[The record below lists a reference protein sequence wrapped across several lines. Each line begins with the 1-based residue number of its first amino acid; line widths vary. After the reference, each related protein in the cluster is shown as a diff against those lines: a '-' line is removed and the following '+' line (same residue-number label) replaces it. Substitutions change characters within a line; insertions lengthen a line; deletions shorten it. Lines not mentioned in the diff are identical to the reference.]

1 MLPPILKIY
10 NIQHT
15 IHNTHRITYNLKL
28 ITFTVILMFP
38 CILNSQTRI
47 TLSLN
52 RTIEIASDSSLQA
65 FTAKNLYQSGY
76 WGFRSY
82 KAARLPSLNLIMTPI
97 QYYRDITRR
106 YDSETN
112 LDVYREQ
119 QSLYSSGNLSIRQN
133 FDLTGGTFYIDSEL
147 GYIRNF
153 GERVYSQ
160 YTTVPIRVGYAQD
173 LFGFNSFKW
182 QRKIE
187 PLKYEKAQQQ
197 YLYDRESISESSTGY
212 FFDLAMAQTEYDMA
226 RDNTASSDTLYRTGQ
241 ERYKIAAISQADL
254 LTLKLDAVN
263 AQNSL
268 KNAEINLKR
277 AMFGFVSFLN
287 MDKTTQVRL
296 ELPDRPKEIEVK
308 ADMALAYAQ
317 NNNPDFL
324 GYKQTVLEAEQE
336 VDRTKKSANFE
347 ASFSASVGFNQVA
360 NDFSGAYQNPLQQDV
375 VSVSLKIPL
384 VDWGVRKGKANMAK
398 NNLNVAKISVR
409 QKELNL
415 EQDVIMT
422 VNDFNVQQDMIG
434 SAEEALELA
443 NMAYNNTKQRFII
456 GKADINSLTLS
467 LNRQKE
473 AQKNYISA
481 LKNYWMS
488 YYKIRKLTLFDF
500 EKNEPLSVVFDK
512 VMNVE

>member
-1 MLPPILKIY
+1 MS
-10 NIQHT
+10 
-15 IHNTHRITYNLKL
+15 NLKL
-28 ITFTVILMFP
+28 ITLLALGFLFP
-38 CILNSQTRI
+38 ATLRSQVV
-47 TLSLN
+47 LSLN
-52 RTIEIASDSSLQA
+52 RTIEIANDSSLQA
-65 FTAKNLYQSGY
+65 FTAKNLYQSSY

-119 QSLYSSGNLSIRQN
+119 QSLYSSGNLSVRQN

-160 YTTVPIRVGYAQD
+160 YTTVPVRIGYSQD

-187 PLKYEKAQQQ
+187 PLKYEKAKQQ
-197 YLYDRESISESSTGY
+197 YLYDRENISELSSLY
-212 FFDLAMAQTEYDMA
+212 FFDLAMAQAGYDMA
-226 RDNTASSDTLYRTGQ
+226 RDNVASSDTLYRIGQ
-241 ERYKIAAISQADL
+241 ERQKIAAISQADL

-268 KNAEINLKR
+268 KNAEIDLKR

-287 MDKTTQVRL
+287 MDQSTQVRL
-296 ELPDRPKEIEVK
+296 ELPDRPKGIEVNADK
-308 ADMALAYAQ
+308 ALVYTQ
-317 NNNPDFL
+317 NNNPDFI
-324 GYKQTVLEAEQE
+324 GYKQTILEAEQE
-336 VDRTKKSANFE
+336 VDRTKKTANFE

-375 VSVSLKIPL
+375 VSINLRIPL

-398 NNLNVAKISVR
+398 NNLNVTKLSVR

-422 VNDFNVQQDMIG
+422 VNDFNVQQDMIR

-443 NMAYNNTKQRFII
+443 NMAYNNTKERFII

-473 AQKNYISA
+473 AQRNYISS

-500 EKNEPLSVVFDK
+500 EKNEPLSVVFDRE
-512 VMNVE
+512 MNIE